1 MFPIINTIANL
12 LHTMPHINFAM
23 KYVNPAFDVDF
34 HGDYLQ
40 SLVLYCLIIL
50 VVALC
55 FLFIIGVVWVC
66 ACVTRKKEH
75 GRTSKKAMR
84 LAVLLFF
91 IALICFGLLGV
102 SLAGNELIN
111 RGIRQSSTG
120 MSNINRDLKQA
131 LNQVT
136 EMNSTRSLAYQHVD
150 NLIAL
155 VHKKINDKQF
165 KNDSEIDRIDR
176 LLTNLSD
183 GIEGIT
189 EISTRLSGTL
199 KNVKFLEKVK
209 LYGDRIEFERWV
221 IFIVLL
227 VIMVFV
233 LFLGIISFC
242 RKSKKGAVA
251 FSAMGI
257 IIFLLSFILLS
268 IVFPATVAYVDFCVD
283 GNAYINEHVTED
295 MISAINF
302 YSKCEME
309 PENGNHPK
317 VFELDK
323 MSEVVEKLRDSQF
336 KLFTILSNNFPD
348 DLEIGEKGKLINI
361 DFSLILQNVGS
372 LETSLS
378 CHTFSNNVEDLKN
391 GFCEE
396 GLIGS
401 FILLLGLILLSFTL
415 WILLLIISKSWNVFS
430 RLATDYVEVDED
442 DPFFPRTNDNIPVD
456 IYGTHVFNPRTR
468 FANSMDHEE
477 PSTGTTT
484 ATGNV
489 PIGGN
494 ATTPL
499 LDGTER
505 ANTHWQRNLTTT
517 SSLLASAPPGTIT
530 RDNTSHVRINNYP
543 NNDTT
548 YHQYDKYQ
556 EQFDV

>member
-1 MFPIINTIANL
+1 
-12 LHTMPHINFAM
+12 M
-23 KYVNPAFDVDF
+23 KYVNPVFDVDF
-34 HGDYLQ
+34 YGDYLQ
-40 SLVLYCLIIL
+40 SLVLYCLTIL

-75 GRTSKKAMR
+75 GRTSKKAMN
-84 LAVLLFF
+84 LAILLFF
-91 IALICFGLLGV
+91 IAIVCFGLLGT
-102 SLAGNELIN
+102 SLTGNELIN
-111 RGIRQSSTG
+111 RGIRQSSSG
-120 MSNINRDLKQA
+120 MANINRNFKQA
-131 LNQVT
+131 TNNII
-136 EMNSTRSLAYQHVD
+136 EINSTKAIAYQNVD
-150 NLIAL
+150 HLIAL
-155 VHKKINDKQF
+155 VHKKINDKHLS
-165 KNDSEIDRIDR
+165 NDTEIERIDK

-183 GIEGIT
+183 GIERIT
-189 EISTRLSGTL
+189 EFSTKLTKTL

-209 LYGDRIEFERWV
+209 LYGDRIEFER
-221 IFIVLL
+221 
-227 VIMVFV
+227 
-233 LFLGIISFC
+233 IISFC

-257 IIFLLSFILLS
+257 IIFLLTFILLS
-268 IVFPATVAYVDFCVD
+268 IVFPATIAYADFCLD
-283 GNAYINEHVTED
+283 GNAYINEHVTSD

-302 YSKCEME
+302 YSKCEKE
-309 PENGNHPK
+309 PEKGNYPK

-323 MSEVVEKLRDSQF
+323 ITEVIDKLRDSQF
-336 KLFTILSNNFPD
+336 NLFTILSNNFPD
-348 DLEIGEKGKLINI
+348 DIEIEEKGKLINN
-361 DFSLILQNVGS
+361 DFSSIVQNVGS

-378 CHTFSNNVEDLKN
+378 CHTFSNSVADLKQ
-391 GFCEE
+391 GFCED
-396 GLIGS
+396 GLFGS
-401 FILLLGLILLSFTL
+401 FILLFGLVLLSIML
-415 WILLLIISKSWNVFS
+415 WILLLVISKSWNIFS
-430 RLATDYVEVDED
+430 RLGTDYVEVDED

-489 PIGGN
+489 PINGGN

-505 ANTHWQRNLTTT
+505 ANAHWQRNLTTT
-517 SSLLASAPPGTIT
+517 SSLLASAPPATIG
-530 RDNTSHVRINNYP
+530 RDTSSHARVTNYS
-543 NNDTT
+543 NNDAT

>member
-1 MFPIINTIANL
+1 
-12 LHTMPHINFAM
+12 M

-34 HGDYLQ
+34 YGDYLQ
-40 SLVLYCLIIL
+40 CLVLYALMIL
-50 VVALC
+50 VLALF
-55 FLFIIGVVWVC
+55 FLFIIGVVWIC

-75 GRTSKKAMR
+75 GRTSKKAMN
-84 LAVLLFF
+84 LAILLFF
-91 IALICFGLLGV
+91 IAVVCFGLLGTA
-102 SLAGNELIN
+102 LTGNELIN

-120 MSNINRDLKQA
+120 MANINRNFKQA
-131 LNQVT
+131 INHVT
-136 EMNSTRSLAYQHVD
+136 DLNSTKSIAYQNVD
-150 NLIAL
+150 NLIAV
-155 VHKKINDKQF
+155 VHKKINDKHLS
-165 KNDSEIDRIDR
+165 NDTEIERIDK

-183 GIEGIT
+183 GIERMADF
-189 EISTRLSGTL
+189 STKLSETL

-209 LYGDRIEFERWV
+209 LYGDRIEFERWI

-227 VIMVFV
+227 IIMVFV

-257 IIFLLSFILLS
+257 IIFLLTFILLS
-268 IVFPATVAYVDFCVD
+268 IVFPATIAYTDFCLD
-283 GNAYINEHVTED
+283 GNGYINEHVTSD
-295 MISAINF
+295 MISALNF
-302 YSKCEME
+302 YSTCESDTS
-309 PENGNHPK
+309 NGDYPR
-317 VFELDK
+317 VFEIDK
-323 MSEVVEKLRDSQF
+323 MGQVIDKLRDSQF
-336 KLFTILSNNFPD
+336 KLFTILTNNFPED
-348 DLEIGEKGKLINI
+348 VDIEEKGKLINI
-361 DFSLILQNVGS
+361 DFSSILQNVGS

-378 CHTFSNNVEDLKN
+378 CHTFSTNVSELRQ
-391 GFCEE
+391 GFCEY
-396 GLIGS
+396 GLFGS
-401 FILLLGLILLSFTL
+401 FILLLGLTSLSVML
-415 WILLLIISKSWNVFS
+415 WILLLIISKSWHVFS
-430 RLATDYVEVDED
+430 RLGTDYVEVDED
-442 DPFFPRTNDNIPVD
+442 DPFFPRANDNIPVD

-530 RDNTSHVRINNYP
+530 RENASHIRVTNYS
-543 NNDTT
+543 NNDAT